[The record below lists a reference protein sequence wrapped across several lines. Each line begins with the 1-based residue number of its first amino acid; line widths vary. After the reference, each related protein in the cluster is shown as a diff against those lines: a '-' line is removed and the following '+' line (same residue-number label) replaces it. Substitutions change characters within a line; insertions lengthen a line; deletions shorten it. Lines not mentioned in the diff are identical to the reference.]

1 MMKKIVSI
9 VAVLML
15 LAVSLTMAGCGTKRR
30 DPFHRQGRRGGGRL
44 RLLSGEW
51 RSEVFSGYESW
62 IEDALLLPGGLAGIY
77 RRNLYH

>member
-1 MMKKIVSI
+1 MKKIVSI

-15 LAVSLTMAGCGTKRR
+15 LAVSLTLAGCGTKQNQKT
-30 DPFHRQGRRGGGRL
+30 D
-44 RLLSGEW
+44 SDYEAYEW

-62 IEDALLLPGGLAGIY
+62 IEDALLFPGGLAGIY

>member
-1 MMKKIVSI
+1 MKKIVSI

-15 LAVSLTMAGCGTKRR
+15 LAVSLTLAGCGTKQNQKT
-30 DPFHRQGRRGGGRL
+30 DSDYEAYDGYAYYQAN
-44 RLLSGEW
+44 GEW

-77 RRNLYH
+77 RRDLYH